1 MELTYFRLRFM
12 SRNIVEHILKH
23 CYKGMAVNSQAI
35 SNITFIGAIHPK
47 SVKYFELTTGKDT
60 KSGTKQVQ

>member
-12 SRNIVEHILKH
+12 PRNIVEHILKH
-23 CYKGMAVNSQAI
+23 FYKGMDVHSQAI
-35 SNITFIGAIHPK
+35 SNITFIFDIHPK

-60 KSGTKQVQ
+60 KSGTK